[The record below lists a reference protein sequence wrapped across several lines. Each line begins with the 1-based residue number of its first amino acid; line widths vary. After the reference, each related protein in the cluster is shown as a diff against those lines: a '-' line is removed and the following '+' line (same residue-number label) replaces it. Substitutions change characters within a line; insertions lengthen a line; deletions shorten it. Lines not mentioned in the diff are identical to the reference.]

1 MKKISLFLLSIFY
14 IIFFFINPN
23 IIKQNILDVCLIFV
37 FQVMPSIIPM
47 YLFSNLLLSSGILGK
62 LNIILKKFLH
72 FENEYST
79 SIYLLS
85 ILVGNPTTSI
95 LINQEV
101 TNKHIS
107 IKEGN
112 RLMKF
117 TCFINPLFLLNTC
130 KEHFLILFFSMLLCS
145 LILGF
150 ILKNNNQSNKE
161 CIYSLKIT
169 NIINNLP
176 SMLLN
181 ILTIMIMVSIIKSPL
196 LLSSNQIIIYLGDFL
211 EISSGINNI
220 VKTNNLFLLCLLVY
234 SNGLSMLL
242 QTKQATPFIS
252 VKTFTMYR
260 LLNIVISTIITLF
273 FHFCFD
279 C

>member
-62 LNIILKKFLH
+62 LNLILKNFLH

-101 TNKHIS
+101 NNKHIS
-107 IKEGN
+107 INEGI

-117 TCFINPLFLLNTC
+117 TFFINPLFLLNTC
-130 KEHFLILFFSMLLCS
+130 KEQFLILFFSMLLCS
-145 LILGF
+145 FILGF
-150 ILKNNNQSNKE
+150 IFKNNSQEKKE
-161 CIYSLKIT
+161 SIYTLRIN

-181 ILTIMIMVSIIKSPL
+181 ILIIMIIVSIIKSPL
-196 LLSSNQIIIYLGDFL
+196 LLSNNKIIIHLGDFL

-220 VKTNNLFLLCLLVY
+220 VKTNNLVLLCLLVY
-234 SNGLSMLL
+234 SNGLSMFL
-242 QTKQATPFIS
+242 QTKQAAPFIS
-252 VKTFTMYR
+252 IRTFTMYR

-273 FHFCFD
+273 IHFFFYC
-279 C
+279 

>member
-23 IIKQNILDVCLIFV
+23 IIKQNIIDVCLIFV

-47 YLFSNLLLSSGILGK
+47 YLFSNLLLSSGIPGK

-117 TCFINPLFLLNTC
+117 TFFINPLFLLNTC

-181 ILTIMIMVSIIKSPL
+181 ILIIMIIVSIIKSPL
-196 LLSSNQIIIYLGDFL
+196 LLSNNKIIIHLGDFL
-211 EISSGINNI
+211 EISSGINNV
-220 VKTNNLFLLCLLVY
+220 VKTNNLVLLCLLVY
-234 SNGLSMLL
+234 SNGLSMFL
-242 QTKQATPFIS
+242 QTKQAALFIS
-252 VKTFTMYR
+252 LKTFAFYR

-273 FHFCFD
+273 IHFFFYC
-279 C
+279 